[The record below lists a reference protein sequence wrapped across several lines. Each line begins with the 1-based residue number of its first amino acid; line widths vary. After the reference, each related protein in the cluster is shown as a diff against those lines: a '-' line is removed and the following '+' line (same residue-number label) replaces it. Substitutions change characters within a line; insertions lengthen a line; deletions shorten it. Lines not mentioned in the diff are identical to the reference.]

1 LALPVAMAVVTD
13 AAGGLAAAARGAT
26 LVQLRDPAA
35 TVRRLE
41 QEASRL
47 VDASPLPVLISSRV
61 DVALATGAAGVHLP
75 ENDLPVA
82 AARALL
88 GERLLGRSVHSVEA
102 ALQAA
107 QEGADYVVFGPV
119 FATASHPGRPARGLA
134 ALEEVAAAVPVP
146 VLAIGGIDAER
157 AAACREAGAAG
168 FAAIGYFSQR

>member
-1 LALPVAMAVVTD
+1 MAVVTD
-13 AAGGLAAAARGAT
+13 AAGGLAAPARGAT
-26 LVQLRDPAA
+26 LVQLRNPAA
-35 TVRRLE
+35 TLRWLE

-47 VDASPLPVLISSRV
+47 VGASSLPVLVSSRV
-61 DVALATGAAGVHLP
+61 DLALATGAAGVHLP

-88 GERLLGRSVHSVEA
+88 GDGRLLGRSVHSVEA
-102 ALQAA
+102 ARRAA
-107 QEGADYVVFGPV
+107 LEGADYLLFGPV

-157 AAACREAGAAG
+157 ARACREAGAAG
-168 FAAIGYFSQR
+168 FAAIGYFRER